1 MCALNISSSPKSHL
15 SRIESLIQDENCSLD
30 DLLSEDDFV
39 TAVLNKGGEFLSL
52 YANLN
57 NSINRERFKQI
68 ILYITTDPDPDG
80 DIIEVYKYPFISS
93 RLLSADSPL
102 LNLYFSKEYEGS
114 TLSLST
120 AEFELNNTNECINE
134 ISEKYNSVEIE
145 HNDKCEKEIDAS
157 DNVLYEHNEFDLVLL
172 LFAFVDSDQELNV
185 TLSGYFKG
193 AALALIEV
201 KSKEMAEFFEVN
213 PHVINNLYKHIDNTS
228 ISEVLLKAVLI
239 EDSIYYF
246 QLRKTI
252 AEKLLVKFEDTSYS
266 YEAIKVFYSL
276 LEQCKE
282 TRSFCCLEEIA
293 VK

>member
-102 LNLYFSKEYEGS
+102 LNLYFSKEGLRLTPCLPAMFPYVTTCQTQS
-114 TLSLST
+114 LHYAVPTRRVWVILLSLGYS
-120 AEFELNNTNECINE
+120 
-134 ISEKYNSVEIE
+134 
-145 HNDKCEKEIDAS
+145 
-157 DNVLYEHNEFDLVLL
+157 
-172 LFAFVDSDQELNV
+172 Q
-185 TLSGYFKG
+185 GYFLLPQ
-193 AALALIEV
+193 AA
-201 KSKEMAEFFEVN
+201 S
-213 PHVINNLYKHIDNTS
+213 PHQCCPLL
-228 ISEVLLKAVLI
+228 SE
-239 EDSIYYF
+239 
-246 QLRKTI
+246 
-252 AEKLLVKFEDTSYS
+252 
-266 YEAIKVFYSL
+266 
-276 LEQCKE
+276 
-282 TRSFCCLEEIA
+282 
-293 VK
+293 